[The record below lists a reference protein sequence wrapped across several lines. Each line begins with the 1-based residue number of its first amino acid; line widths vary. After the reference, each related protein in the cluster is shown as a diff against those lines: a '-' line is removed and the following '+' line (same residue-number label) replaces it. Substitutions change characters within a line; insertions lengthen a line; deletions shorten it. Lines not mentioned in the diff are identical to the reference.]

1 MQYEDRHIVITGG
14 TRGLGRA
21 MVLAYLQEGARV
33 HATYA
38 GNDDAAN
45 ALREAAGDRREH
57 LQLAKFDVSNHDAC
71 QSFWND
77 LDGIPVDA
85 LINNAGLRRDSL
97 LATMNPSEWERV
109 MNTNLS
115 GGFYMS
121 KFAVLNMMRQR
132 YGRIVFIT
140 SPAGRVG
147 FAGQGNYAASK
158 AGQVGLMRSL
168 SKEVARKNITVNCIS
183 PGFIETEL
191 LDDLTPELKKEYQQQ
206 VPLRRFGR
214 PEEIAHAALFLTSPG
229 ASYVNGA
236 VLEVTGGL

>member
-1 MQYEDRHIVITGG
+1 MQYQDRHIVITGG

-21 MVLAYLQEGARV
+21 MVLAYLAEGARV
-33 HATYA
+33 QATYA
-38 GNDDAAN
+38 GNDEAAS
-45 ALREAAGDRREH
+45 ALREAAGEHREH
-57 LQLAKFDVSNHDAC
+57 LHLAKFDVSSHEAC

-77 LDGIPVDA
+77 LEGIPVDA
-85 LINNAGLRRDSL
+85 LINNAGLRQDSL

-115 GGFYMS
+115 GGFFMS

-168 SKEVARKNITVNCIS
+168 SKEVARKNITVNGIS

-191 LDDLTPELKKEYQQQ
+191 LEDLSPELKKEYKQQ
-206 VPLRRFGR
+206 VPMRRFGK
-214 PEEIAHAALFLTSPG
+214 PEEIAHAALFLTSPE
-229 ASYVNGA
+229 ASYINGA